1 MKYSVCERN
10 CSDEDL
16 ATTTAFLA
24 EMGSRINLLD
34 AYSMNFDEAHISL
47 QLF

>member
-1 MKYSVCERN
+1 MKYRLCERN

-16 ATTTAFLA
+16 ATTMAFLA
-24 EMGSRINLLD
+24 EMGSGINLLD
-34 AYSMNFDEAHISL
+34 ANSMNFDEAHISL